1 MNAITQTALPT
12 IAGSQFAGGFYAGR
26 FQIDGQE
33 YALIV
38 APKAHGAHQATAWG
52 KYGQDIEGARSYI
65 DGRANT
71 EAMAA
76 AGSALGQ
83 WALQLDIDGH
93 TDWYLPSRDELE
105 LCYRNLKPT
114 TDENWC
120 SFRDGDNPSSLP
132 LGYPYTATS
141 PAQVADVAFQAEG
154 AEAFQAE
161 TYWSSTQCS
170 PDGAWIQGFDD
181 GGQDGGHKALTRRAV
196 AVRRFKVTP

>member
-12 IAGSQFAGGFYAGR
+12 IAGTPFAGGFYAGR
-26 FQIDGQE
+26 FQIDGAE

-38 APKAHGAHQATAWG
+38 APKTQGEHQPTTWG
-52 KYGQDIEGARSYI
+52 EYGHDIEGARSYN

-76 AGSALGQ
+76 AGSALAQ
-83 WALQLDIDGH
+83 WALQLDIEGH

-114 TDENWC
+114 EDENWC
-120 SFRDGDNPSSLP
+120 SFRDGDNPSSLQ
-132 LGYPYTATS
+132 LGYPYTEAS
-141 PAQVADVAFQAEG
+141 PAQVTDPAFQAGG

-161 TYWSSTQCS
+161 TYWASTQYS
-170 PDGAWIQGFDD
+170 PNGAWIQTFVD
-181 GGQDGGHKALTRRAV
+181 GDQYHGHKDNTRRAV

>member
-1 MNAITQTALPT
+1 MNAITQTASPT
-12 IAGSQFAGGFYAGR
+12 IAGTPFAGGIYAGR
-26 FQIDGQE
+26 FHLDGAE

-38 APKAHGAHQATAWG
+38 APKAHGEHAATAWG
-52 KYGQDIEGARSYI
+52 KYGQDIAGARSYN

-76 AGSALGQ
+76 TGSALGQ

-93 TDWYLPSRDELE
+93 ADWYLPSRDELE

-132 LGYPYTATS
+132 LGYPYTETS
-141 PAQVADVAFQAEG
+141 PTQVADPAFQAEG

-161 TYWSSTQCS
+161 TYWSSTQYS
-170 PDGAWIQGFDD
+170 PDGAWIQNF
-181 GGQDGGHKALTRRAV
+181 GGGNQLVGHKGNARRAV